1 MDEDLLLDVA
11 QLSKDLAI
19 DPTNL
24 SGGMIDQLGFFVHY
38 CGIAIKARKSLDE
51 AKNRQ
56 DIIEAKL
63 KKQWRKNFVDEG
75 VKFTEG
81 QIDAEVRTSV
91 DYINASRRV
100 ISLTELRDMAVVAR
114 EAFEQRKY
122 LLIQLSKDS
131 GIEQAGQIK
140 ISTASLEDKKARFL
154 STSKRTLT
162 DE

>member
-1 MDEDLLLDVA
+1 MSEDILLDLA

-38 CGIAIKARKSLDE
+38 CGIAIKARKALDE

-56 DIIEAKL
+56 EIIEAKL
-63 KKQWRKNFVDEG
+63 KKQWRKSFVDEG
-75 VKFTEG
+75 VKFTES

-91 DYINASRRV
+91 DYISASRRV
-100 ISLTELRDMAVVAR
+100 ISLTEMRDMAVVAR

-122 LLIQLSKDS
+122 LLLQLSKDAS
-131 GIEQAGQIK
+131 VESAGAIK
-140 ISTASLEDKKARFL
+140 VSSTSLEEKKARFL
-154 STSKRTLT
+154 STKRTHT

>member
-1 MDEDLLLDVA
+1 MREEEELDIA

-24 SGGMIDQLGFFVHY
+24 SKCMIDQLGFFVYY
-38 CGIAIKARKSLDE
+38 CGIAIKMRRSLDE

-56 DIIEAKL
+56 EIIEAKL
-63 KKQWRKNFVDEG
+63 KKEWRKRFVEEG
-75 VKFTEG
+75 AKFTEG
-81 QIDAEVRTSV
+81 QIDAEVRTSM

-100 ISLTELRDMAVVAR
+100 IALTETKDMAVVAR

-122 LLIQLSKDS
+122 LLLQLSKDANVES
-131 GIEQAGQIK
+131 AGQLK
-140 ISTASLEDKKARFL
+140 VGASSSLEEKKARFL
-154 STSKRTLT
+154 TKRTSI